1 MHNVQIFCG
10 LVKSPTTL
18 ERRSNTTLRILS
30 VKGGGGTPQ
39 ISNPFFAEK
48 KNRKGGRG
56 VPPKSDEN
64 CETEKSISEEGRQNE
79 EVKRR
84 EATST
89 LQASEVCTTVFED
102 SGDHSH

>member
-1 MHNVQIFCG
+1 MGKGVPP
-10 LVKSPTTL
+10 KSVTPFL
-18 ERRSNTTLRILS
+18 LKKKS
-30 VKGGGGTPQ
+30 V
-39 ISNPFFAEK
+39 
-48 KNRKGGRG
+48 KGGRG

-84 EATST
+84 EATSI